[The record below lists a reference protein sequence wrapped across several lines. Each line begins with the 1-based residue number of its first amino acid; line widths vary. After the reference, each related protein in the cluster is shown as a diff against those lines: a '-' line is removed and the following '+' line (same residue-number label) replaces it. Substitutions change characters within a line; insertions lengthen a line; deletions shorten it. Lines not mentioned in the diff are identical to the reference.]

1 MMSKPVRRK
10 VRSERV
16 EGRRTYW
23 ALVSLVGLFT
33 VLGLTHA
40 WTRLQVLDRGYA
52 VGRAQLEND
61 RLHRQKKGLELE
73 LLTLQ
78 RAARVDT
85 EAEQRLQMHRPGPDR
100 RIVLDAHPQL
110 ARELPPAGD
119 PATATP

>member
-1 MMSKPVRRK
+1 MMTKPVRKK

-33 VLGLTHA
+33 VLGLAHA

-61 RLHRQKKGLELE
+61 RLHRQIKGLELE
-73 LLTLQ
+73 LMTLQ

-85 EAEQRLQMHRPGPDR
+85 EAEQRLDMHRPGPDR
-100 RIVLDAHPQL
+100 RIVLDSRPATA
-110 ARELPPAGD
+110 ARELPT
-119 PATATP
+119 ATATP